1 MEVST
6 ERWKEASIHSI
17 KLAQTIIKRSEDG
30 LEDSKLND
38 PLPLLRD
45 VCVQETNTRILS
57 HMRSTR
63 DVVIKLRKT
72 LVATNDEI
80 KSLNRSKEALERAL
94 EHKRKDL
101 ILNHESSGARSYR
114 PSREK
119 VA

>member
-17 KLAQTIIKRSEDG
+17 KLAQTIIKRSEYG
-30 LEDSKLND
+30 VEDSRLKD

-45 VCVQETNTRILS
+45 ACVQESNTRIFT

-63 DVVIKLRKT
+63 DVVIKMRKT
-72 LVATNDEI
+72 FVATNDEI
-80 KSLNRSKEALERAL
+80 KSMNRSKEALERAL

-101 ILNHESSGARSYR
+101 MLNQESSGARTYR

-119 VA
+119 V